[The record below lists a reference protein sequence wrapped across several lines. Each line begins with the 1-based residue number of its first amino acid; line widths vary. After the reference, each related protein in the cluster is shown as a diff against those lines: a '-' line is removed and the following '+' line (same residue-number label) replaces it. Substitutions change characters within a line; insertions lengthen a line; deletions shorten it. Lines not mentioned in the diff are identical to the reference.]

1 MKITIE
7 GEPKEIAACELA
19 LKDGGFKINAK
30 ELEEQFASS
39 EADLSRHLMEWRRIC
54 KKSRSRNRKTASI
67 VPTIGQLKPP
77 QRAEEGR

>member
-39 EADLSRHLMEWRRIC
+39 EADLSRHLMEWHRPRQRKSAC
-54 KKSRSRNRKTASI
+54 KYIPGKT
-67 VPTIGQLKPP
+67 G
-77 QRAEEGR
+77 GHN